1 MSELQ
6 RLNTNNL
13 KKRIIKHKGYLLML
27 IPGIVLII
35 IFKYIPMGGIV
46 LAFKDYKLLKG
57 IWGSPWAGFKHFNY
71 LFTNPEFFRIMRN
84 TLVISLL
91 KLSFGFP
98 IPIVFALLLNEV
110 NNIKYRKFVQTISY
124 LPHFLSWVILS
135 ALFIDLL
142 SLDGPING
150 INKIFN
156 KQPVIYMAKSEN
168 FWGIVTASHIWKTFG
183 WSSIIY
189 FAALS
194 NVDPNLY
201 EAATIDGAGRF
212 RRAISVSLPCIM
224 PTIVIL
230 LILSTGSILNAGF
243 DQILNMYNPAVMD
256 VADILDTYVY
266 RQGLEK
272 MQYSYSTAV
281 GLFKSV
287 IALIMVLSTNRIAKF
302 IDKDSVLW

>member
-1 MSELQ
+1 
-6 RLNTNNL
+6 
-13 KKRIIKHKGYLLML
+13 
-27 IPGIVLII
+27 
-35 IFKYIPMGGIV
+35 
-46 LAFKDYKLLKG
+46 
-57 IWGSPWAGFKHFNY
+57 
-71 LFTNPEFFRIMRN
+71 
-84 TLVISLL
+84 
-91 KLSFGFP
+91 
-98 IPIVFALLLNEV
+98 
-110 NNIKYRKFVQTISY
+110 
-124 LPHFLSWVILS
+124 
-135 ALFIDLL
+135 
-142 SLDGPING
+142 
-150 INKIFN
+150 
-156 KQPVIYMAKSEN
+156 
-168 FWGIVTASHIWKTFG
+168 
-183 WSSIIY
+183 
-189 FAALS
+189 
-194 NVDPNLY
+194 
-201 EAATIDGAGRF
+201 DGAGRF